1 MSSKNMIIFLYLGI
15 QAYATLCPMLTHD
28 TIWTAIDR
36 LAQSF
41 GYSTSGLAKKA
52 GLDPTT
58 FNKSKR
64 IGPDGKPRWPSTES
78 LSRILAVTG
87 ATMSEFMAL
96 ISDDVGHDPR
106 KAKKTIPVIGYAQAG
121 KNGFFDDA
129 GYPVGD
135 GWDTITLSEFESGSV
150 RVYALEVSGDS
161 MEPLY
166 RSGDRLVVAPG
177 APVRRGDRVVVKT
190 NNGEVMAKEL
200 LRQTSS
206 KIELRSFNPH
216 YSDRVLPAA
225 EITWIARIV
234 WVSQ

>member
-1 MSSKNMIIFLYLGI
+1 MCNTGAMF
-15 QAYATLCPMLTHD
+15 THEN
-28 TIWTAIDR
+28 IWSAIDR
-36 LAQSF
+36 LAAAF
-41 GYSTSGLAKKA
+41 GYSTSGLAKRA

-78 LSRILAVTG
+78 LSLVLGVTG
-87 ATMSEFMAL
+87 ASMSDFLAL
-96 ISDDVGHDPR
+96 IGEDSGTLKNQNR
-106 KAKKTIPVIGYAQAG
+106 KIIPVIGYAQAG

-135 GWDTITLSEFESGSV
+135 GWDSITISEFDSGSA

-166 RSGDRLVVAPG
+166 RAGDRLVVAPG
-177 APVRRGDRVVVKT
+177 AAVRRGDRVIVKAA
-190 NNGEVMAKEL
+190 NGEVMAKEL
-200 LRQTSS
+200 IRQTAS
-206 KIELRSFNPH
+206 KVELKSFNPH
-216 YSDRVLPAA
+216 YADRTLPSS
-225 EITWIARIV
+225 EIIWMARIV

>member
-1 MSSKNMIIFLYLGI
+1 
-15 QAYATLCPMLTHD
+15 MLTHD
-28 TIWTAIDR
+28 AIWAGIDR

-41 GYSTSGLAKKA
+41 GYSTSGLARRA

-78 LSRILAVTG
+78 LSLILGVTG
-87 ATMSEFMAL
+87 ATMADFLEL
-96 ISDDVGHDPR
+96 ITDELETGRAGKKNPR
-106 KAKKTIPVIGYAQAG
+106 HVIPVIGYAQAG

-129 GYPVGD
+129 GYPAGS
-135 GWDTITLSEFESGSV
+135 GWDSITLSEFDSGGT

-166 RSGDRLVVAPG
+166 RAGDRLIVAPG
-177 APVRRGDRVVVKT
+177 TAVRRGDRVIVKT
-190 NNGEVMAKEL
+190 TGGEVMAKEL
-200 LRQTSS
+200 LRQTTTR
-206 KIELRSFNPH
+206 IELRSFNPQ
-216 YSDRVLPAA
+216 YADRALPASDIA
-225 EITWIARIV
+225 WIARIV

>member
-1 MSSKNMIIFLYLGI
+1 MYDEK
-15 QAYATLCPMLTHD
+15 MLTHD
-28 TIWTAIDR
+28 AIWSGIDR

-78 LSRILAVTG
+78 LSLILGVTG
-87 ATMSEFMAL
+87 ASMSDFIAL
-96 ISDDVGHDPR
+96 ISDDTETKRRRTTV
-106 KAKKTIPVIGYAQAG
+106 PVIGYAQAG

-135 GWDTITLSEFESGSV
+135 GWDSITLSEFESGGS
-150 RVYALEVSGDS
+150 RVYALEISGES
-161 MEPLY
+161 MQPLY
-166 RSGDRLVVAPG
+166 RAGDRLVVAPG
-177 APVRRGDRVVVKT
+177 AAVRRGDRVVVRT
-190 NNGEVMAKEL
+190 NSGEVMAKEL
-200 LRQTSS
+200 VRQTAT
-206 KIELRSFNPH
+206 KIELRSFNPQH
-216 YSDRVLPAA
+216 ADREFSISDVS
-225 EITWIARIV
+225 WIARIV

>member
-1 MSSKNMIIFLYLGI
+1 
-15 QAYATLCPMLTHD
+15 MLTHD
-28 TIWTAIDR
+28 SIWTAIDR
-36 LAQSF
+36 LAHSF

-78 LSRILAVTG
+78 LALVLG
-87 ATMSEFMAL
+87 ATTATMADFL
-96 ISDDVGHDPR
+96 SLMGDEDLPAAALQKV
-106 KAKKTIPVIGYAQAG
+106 IPVIGYAQAG

-129 GYPVGD
+129 GYPIGD
-135 GWDTITLSEFESGSV
+135 GWDSITLTEFEGSKA
-150 RVYALEVSGDS
+150 RAYALEVSGDS

-166 RSGDRLVVAPG
+166 RAGDRLVVSPG
-177 APVRRGDRVVVKT
+177 ATVRRGDRVVVRT
-190 NNGEVMAKEL
+190 IGGEVMAKEL
-200 LRQTSS
+200 ARQTAS

-216 YSDRVLPAA
+216 FADRSLSMS
-225 EITWIARIV
+225 EIAWMARIV

>member
-1 MSSKNMIIFLYLGI
+1 MF
-15 QAYATLCPMLTHD
+15 TH
-28 TIWTAIDR
+28 TSIWTAIDR
-36 LAQSF
+36 LAQAF

-78 LSRILAVTG
+78 LSLVLTVTG
-87 ATMSEFMAL
+87 ASMSDFLAL
-96 ISDDVGHDPR
+96 IQDEVTDEQRGTR
-106 KAKKTIPVIGYAQAG
+106 KIIPVIGYAQAG

-129 GYPVGD
+129 GYPIGD
-135 GWDTITLSEFESGSV
+135 GWDSITLSEFDSGSA

-166 RSGDRLVVAPG
+166 RAGDRLVVAPG
-177 APVRRGDRVVVKT
+177 AAVRRGDRVVVKT
-190 NNGEVMAKEL
+190 SGGEVIAKEL
-200 LRQTSS
+200 IRQTAS
-206 KIELRSFNPH
+206 KIELRSFNPQ
-216 YSDRVLPAA
+216 YADRSLNMTEVV
-225 EITWIARIV
+225 WIARIV

>member
-1 MSSKNMIIFLYLGI
+1 MF
-15 QAYATLCPMLTHD
+15 THD
-28 TIWTAIDR
+28 NIWSAIDR
-36 LAQSF
+36 LAHAF

-78 LSRILAVTG
+78 LSLVLSVTG
-87 ATMSEFMAL
+87 ASMSDFLAL
-96 ISDDVGHDPR
+96 ISEEGAGGPTQAR
-106 KAKKTIPVIGYAQAG
+106 KIIPVIGYAQAG

-135 GWDTITLSEFESGSV
+135 GWDSITLSEFDSGAS

-166 RSGDRLVVAPG
+166 RTGDRLVVAPG
-177 APVRRGDRVVVKT
+177 AAVRRGDRVVVKT
-190 NNGEVMAKEL
+190 NSGEVMAKEL
-200 LRQTSS
+200 VRQTAS

-216 YSDRVLPAA
+216 YSDRTLPSS